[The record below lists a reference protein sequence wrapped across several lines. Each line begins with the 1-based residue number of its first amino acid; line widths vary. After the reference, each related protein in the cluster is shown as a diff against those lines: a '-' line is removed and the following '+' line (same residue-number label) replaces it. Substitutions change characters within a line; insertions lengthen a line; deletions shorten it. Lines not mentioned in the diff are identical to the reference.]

1 MKFISRIKKNEIFD
15 IFCSDPINLLGIDP
29 EHHILDP
36 CLPLNLKQ
44 NISIHFD
51 IKNLINAQEAKS
63 IFKDEAD
70 HIMVYAIGTGDW
82 DKCYETMSQFVKSSE
97 PYFLSC
103 SSDDPGC
110 PSKQKNN
117 FFLQFFVYSV
127 CLHFFY
133 FFSLSDAGIKM
144 PPIPLEHTD
153 FYGFSEFWYTTE
165 DIVHMGGLYSYD
177 NFANASRVSYFIK
190 IGKKNS

>member
-1 MKFISRIKKNEIFD
+1 MLKKPNQYSKMKQIILWFMPSEQEIG
-15 IFCSDPINLLGIDP
+15 INVTKLCLNLLNPVNLILYRVP
-29 EHHILDP
+29 RMILDVQV
-36 CLPLNLKQ
+36 NKK
-44 NISIHFD
+44 II
-51 IKNLINAQEAKS
+51 
-63 IFKDEAD
+63 
-70 HIMVYAIGTGDW
+70 
-82 DKCYETMSQFVKSSE
+82 
-97 PYFLSC
+97 
-103 SSDDPGC
+103 
-110 PSKQKNN
+110 

-177 NFANASRVSYFIK
+177 NFANASRVSYFINWE
-190 IGKKNS
+190 KKKFVSCFPPLICKWKRHKNLVKYKNDLISRYFLSSQQSSGIRSLMLDEMT